1 MGVRVKVTGTNLVLQ
16 GLDQYSKDVQKLVAD
31 EVRDWAER
39 TESKAKQDVPVD
51 TGDLK
56 NSIRAVANP
65 QKLSWAVKVGGTN
78 NVVYAPFIEFGT
90 GSFVSQSFL
99 QEFGLVQ
106 YASQFKGAGI
116 KEVNLPMRSFL
127 FKNARTEFE
136 KTFQNIKRLLQADER
151 SRQLLGK

>member
-1 MGVRVKVTGTNLVLQ
+1 MEFRVKVTGTNLLLQ

-39 TESKAKQDVPVD
+39 TEAKAKTDVPVD

-56 NSIRAVANP
+56 NSIRSVSNP
-65 QKLSWAVKVGGTN
+65 NKLSWIVKAGN
-78 NVVYAPFIEFGT
+78 NTDVKYAAFIEFGT
-90 GSFVSQSFL
+90 GTFVNKSFL
-99 QEFGLVQ
+99 QEYGLVK
-106 YASQFKGAGI
+106 YASDFKGAGI

-136 KTFQNIKRLLQADER
+136 KTFQNIKRLIEN
-151 SRQLLGK
+151 K